1 MWYLFS
7 RTSQRL
13 NRTSFM
19 TACEIQLGQRVE
31 EGLCRVLFCCLV
43 AQLLFLPCRPAGP
56 LPLPAQSAG
65 ISPRNSTPLSSS
77 RRWGHQV
84 SHTRAWAYVQV
95 DRRACAHPTPPTP
108 GQSQGGSTSKESSLL
123 RPGRWDFPG
132 QLCQS
137 PRGGGPAASSSVRG
151 SGCSFSSS
159 CS

>member
-1 MWYLFS
+1 
-7 RTSQRL
+7 
-13 NRTSFM
+13 M

-95 DRRACAHPTPPTP
+95 DRRACAHPTPPHP
-108 GQSQGGSTSKESSLL
+108 RSESGREHFQGKQPAQAGSVGLSWSALSVPSWRWACGILISEGQRLFL
-123 RPGRWDFPG
+123 FI
-132 QLCQS
+132 
-137 PRGGGPAASSSVRG
+137 
-151 SGCSFSSS
+151 
-159 CS
+159 